1 MLPVSLRSLTTRANR
16 AAGHLAVTPLPAASC
31 RVMLSSKASHPFPFF
46 SFISLPALSFLSFLC
61 LLPRPLSP
69 ASFLP
74 RFYPQ
79 PVWLVWKQRLLL
91 RWFSSSDLGDM
102 EDFGNSDDF
111 TSPHLLLPPTL
122 PSPASAFTTSAF
134 SPSQLLTSPPSPT
147 SSFSPRPPHSSAF
160 PHLPSPS
167 PPSASGGGSSVSTG
181 VVVGR
186 WCRVLVASSSCDFVS
201 PHLRLPPPPI
211 SFPTRRLRG
220 RILCIHGGGRGG
232 SGGSCGAA
240 AGSGVCRC
248 CSCDFASPHLRNSPP
263 LTISFPTRRLRGRIL
278 CIHGGGGGA
287 VVTQKILTSSSSH
300 LPLPPP
306 PISFAPPGNSGGKS
320 SVSTGVVVGI
330 VLGAVLLL
338 LGVVILAVF
347 WYQRRRRAK
356 AAAEKGATDE
366 GKLRRGAVAGSSA
379 AAAGSGATSGVLVS
393 EKAQGKA
400 AENQGATYKESAKA
414 GVAPAAAAATAA
426 VTPAPGP
433 DAAAAATGMGMRG
446 PVQCQSYPLSD
457 VLWAT
462 NNWAEANNIGSGG
475 YGVVYKGVSP
485 HDPTVLWAVK
495 RATVFTTDDFRR
507 EVRGAVRGV
516 FKDMSPHDPSLS
528 LPPSPLPPP
537 SPLSPRQV
545 EEMASKNHVNLVRLL
560 GYCRHMDTAT
570 GAIEQIL
577 IYEYMHNGD
586 LEGWVGPGVA
596 VPLNLRQRFDVLIG
610 VAQGLQYLHSFNMVH
625 RDIKPAN
632 ILLDRNMQ
640 AKVADFGLVRI
651 SRGTMGDATQTRGT
665 PGYVDP
671 AYSWTNTATTAADV
685 YSFGV
690 VVLSVITARK
700 GVLLLEGHTA
710 VGSLE
715 GDRIKL
721 TDWVQPLV
729 ELKPGC
735 LSYLL
740 YLSSPRCILLFQ
752 VQPLVD
758 AGNADTIKDPR
769 LDGPNH
775 IILRLARFAL
785 SCTTMPVTTRP
796 TMARI
801 VSELTAMKEECFGP
815 ETDPVLENVDR
826 HLEDMRVSS
835 LSQELQRAS
844 RASER
849 EGMSG
854 FSSATGT
861 IGENGGF
868 R

>member
-1 MLPVSLRSLTTRANR
+1 MAHSRHFHTIERRA
-16 AAGHLAVTPLPAASC
+16 
-31 RVMLSSKASHPFPFF
+31 
-46 SFISLPALSFLSFLC
+46 
-61 LLPRPLSP
+61 
-69 ASFLP
+69 
-74 RFYPQ
+74 
-79 PVWLVWKQRLLL
+79 LLL
-91 RWFSSSDLGDM
+91 AIAIALILVPLARAQQRCS
-102 EDFGNSDDF
+102 NSTPCD
-111 TSPHLLLPPTL
+111 
-122 PSPASAFTTSAF
+122 
-134 SPSQLLTSPPSPT
+134 PPSLCCSGDGYCGT
-147 SSFSPRPPHSSAF
+147 SDAY
-160 PHLPSPS
+160 
-167 PPSASGGGSSVSTG
+167 
-181 VVVGR
+181 
-186 WCRVLVASSSCDFVS
+186 
-201 PHLRLPPPPI
+201 
-211 SFPTRRLRG
+211 
-220 RILCIHGGGRGG
+220 
-232 SGGSCGAA
+232 CGA
-240 AGSGVCRC
+240 RC
-248 CSCDFASPHLRNSPP
+248 QNGPCGFATSVQQ
-263 LTISFPTRRLRGRIL
+263 F
-278 CIHGGGGGA
+278 C
-287 VVTQKILTSSSSH
+287 SSSSPCNPAS
-300 LPLPPP
+300 LCCSQYGWCGSNDSYCGAGCQNGPC
-306 PISFAPPGNSGGKS
+306 SGNSGGKS

-366 GKLRRGAVAGSSA
+366 
-379 AAAGSGATSGVLVS
+379 
-393 EKAQGKA
+393 
-400 AENQGATYKESAKA
+400 ESAKA

-507 EVRGAVRGV
+507 E
-516 FKDMSPHDPSLS
+516 
-528 LPPSPLPPP
+528 
-537 SPLSPRQV
+537 V

-685 YSFGV
+685 Y
-690 VVLSVITARK
+690 
-700 GVLLLEGHTA
+700 
-710 VGSLE
+710 
-715 GDRIKL
+715 
-721 TDWVQPLV
+721 
-729 ELKPGC
+729 
-735 LSYLL
+735 
-740 YLSSPRCILLFQ
+740 
-752 VQPLVD
+752 
-758 AGNADTIKDPR
+758 
-769 LDGPNH
+769 
-775 IILRLARFAL
+775 
-785 SCTTMPVTTRP
+785 
-796 TMARI
+796 
-801 VSELTAMKEECFGP
+801 
-815 ETDPVLENVDR
+815 
-826 HLEDMRVSS
+826 
-835 LSQELQRAS
+835 
-844 RASER
+844 
-849 EGMSG
+849 
-854 FSSATGT
+854 
-861 IGENGGF
+861 
-868 R
+868 